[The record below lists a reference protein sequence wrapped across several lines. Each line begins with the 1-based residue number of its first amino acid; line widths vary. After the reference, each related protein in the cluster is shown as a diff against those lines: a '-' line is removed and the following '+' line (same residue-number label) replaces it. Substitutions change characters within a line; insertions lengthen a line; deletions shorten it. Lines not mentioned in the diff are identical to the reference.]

1 MDILYIKDI
10 KRCSIAKWKDL
21 GLSKNG
27 HRPFFISESDGFFE
41 FGDKSFPIFFCSQ
54 SHVRMASHKM
64 GRFIFWPNHYWCFK
78 TFMFHHFSPFLT
90 VQKKVKSLLVFQQ
103 KTMFQTWTC
112 HLIYKPQNWAQIP
125 WKVEKKGS
133 IPALTWFKNPYLL
146 KEPCH
151 GLKKK
156 LFCWFHGSPLSTTW
170 DPSCRF
176 HELHGCR
183 EHGRETGA
191 PSCHWRC
198 PAPEETGCISLCDR
212 NMARSDLCKEKLK
225 MTHVYISAMLY
236 AEHIILVWM

>member
-1 MDILYIKDI
+1 LK
-10 KRCSIAKWKDL
+10 
-21 GLSKNG
+21 
-27 HRPFFISESDGFFE
+27 
-41 FGDKSFPIFFCSQ
+41 
-54 SHVRMASHKM
+54 
-64 GRFIFWPNHYWCFK
+64 
-78 TFMFHHFSPFLT
+78 
-90 VQKKVKSLLVFQQ
+90 
-103 KTMFQTWTC
+103 
-112 HLIYKPQNWAQIP
+112 
-125 WKVEKKGS
+125 KKGS

-151 GLKKK
+151 GLKKKKK